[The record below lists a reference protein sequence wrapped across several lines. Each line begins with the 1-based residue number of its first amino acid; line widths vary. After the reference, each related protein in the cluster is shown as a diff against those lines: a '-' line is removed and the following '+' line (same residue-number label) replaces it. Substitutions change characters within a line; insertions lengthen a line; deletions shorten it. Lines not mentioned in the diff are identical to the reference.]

1 LKKEKKKKDD
11 EKGEKN
17 THSGDSLCWCSTR
30 KPGSTADTT
39 TTTTSSHILHR
50 RTKQITK
57 QKIYEKETRKINKE
71 SDVIRFPFERL
82 NEREKEMKEERL
94 SP

>member
-1 LKKEKKKKDD
+1 
-11 EKGEKN
+11 
-17 THSGDSLCWCSTR
+17 
-30 KPGSTADTT
+30 
-39 TTTTSSHILHR
+39 LHR

-57 QKIYEKETRKINKE
+57 QKICEKETRKINKE
-71 SDVIRFPFERL
+71 SDVIRFPFESL